1 MNDSV
6 YQEHRI
12 NFMITELDNILLLI
26 RRENESLHHCEQEEE
41 SYIYRSIDN
50 QIHRFNS
57 FIKNLYVIVLQYLEN
72 KGCNE
77 LLGILK
83 SGTYE
88 ILEDSHESVKSEY
101 NDEWEDYMYWSD
113 DLHRIKKVLL
123 PFEVFDS
130 KNQKNVGFIY
140 LENILLNTS
149 TILRDLKIVPNSESK
164 IYNGVKHV
172 IKSVFPDYIGLSEP
186 FQKEAKCYKP
196 DILIPSLSTAIEYKF
211 ARDEQR
217 LIKTIE
223 EILIDVKGYDNH
235 TNYKTF
241 YAVFYTSPGIWSERR
256 FQIVW
261 NEYNFP
267 NNWKAI
273 YIIGE

>member
-1 MNDSV
+1 M
-6 YQEHRI
+6 
-12 NFMITELDNILLLI
+12 
-26 RRENESLHHCEQEEE
+26 ES
-41 SYIYRSIDN
+41 
-50 QIHRFNS
+50 
-57 FIKNLYVIVLQYLEN
+57 

-77 LLGILK
+77 LLVILK
-83 SGTYE
+83 SGTYG
-88 ILEDSHESVKSEY
+88 ILEDNHDSVESEY
-101 NDEWEDYMYWSD
+101 NEEWEDQIYWSN

-123 PFEVFDS
+123 PFEAFDS

-140 LENILLNTS
+140 LENILQNTS
-149 TILRDLKIVPNSESK
+149 TIIRDLEIVPNGESK

-172 IKSVFPDYIGLSEP
+172 IKSVFPDYIALSEP
-186 FQKEAKCYKP
+186 FHKDAKCYKP

-235 TNYKTF
+235 PNYKTF

-256 FQIVW
+256 FQTVW
-261 NEYNFP
+261 NGYNFP
-267 NNWKAI
+267 KNWKAI